1 MNGRRVAA
9 VARRIAAQFR
19 HDPRSL
25 ALLIVAPV
33 VILGLLGWV
42 IRDQQTPST
51 RLGIAAGSGP
61 AGAAITAVI
70 RSAAGAKG
78 VTVVDVGPDEASA
91 RAAVRDGTVDIA
103 VVLPADPT
111 AGAIQVVTPGLVPG
125 DDAARVGLVA
135 SLLQDLP
142 GAAGRPTIERTTIY
156 GSGSGDTLDA
166 FAPAL
171 IGFFGFF
178 FVFVLTGVSFLRE
191 RIGGT
196 LERLLATPVRRSEI
210 VAGYSLGFGL
220 FATLQ
225 VTIILLF
232 ALGTVHVAAIGPL
245 PAFSVGLGISS
256 AGSPLLAFVVVALAA
271 VGAVN
276 LAIFVSTFARSELQ
290 VIQFIPVV
298 VVPQALLSGVL
309 WSIDSLPDAL
319 RPIARAMPMTYAVD
333 GLRAVLVK
341 GADLATAELRLD
353 LLVLAGVALLFV
365 ALAGAT
371 IRREIV

>member
-1 MNGRRVAA
+1 MNARRVGAL
-9 VARRIAAQFR
+9 ARRIVAQFR
-19 HDPRSL
+19 RDRRSL
-25 ALLIVAPV
+25 ALLIVAPL

-42 IRDQQTPST
+42 IRDQQAPAT
-51 RLGIAAGSGP
+51 RLGIAAGSVPSGVV
-61 AGAAITAVI
+61 AAAI
-70 RSAAGAKG
+70 RSAATGTPG
-78 VTVVDVGPDEASA
+78 LTIVDVGTDEVSA
-91 RAAVRDGTVDIA
+91 RAAVRDGAADVA
-103 VVLPADPT
+103 VVLPADLR
-111 AGAIQVVTPGLVPG
+111 AGTIEVVTPGVVPG
-125 DDAARVGLVA
+125 DDGARMALVA
-135 SLLQDLP
+135 GLLQRLP
-142 GAAGRPTIERTTIY
+142 GAAAGPAIERTTIY
-156 GSGSGDTLDA
+156 GGPTGDTLDT

-225 VTIILLF
+225 VTIILIF
-232 ALGTVHVAAIGPL
+232 ALGTLHIPAIGPL
-245 PAFSVGLGISS
+245 PAFAVGLGIVS
-256 AGSPLLAFVVVALAA
+256 AGNPVLAFLVVALAA

-290 VIQFIPVV
+290 VLQFIPVV

-309 WSIDSLPDAL
+309 WSIDTLPDAL
-319 RPIARAMPMTYAVD
+319 RPIARLMPMTYAVD

-341 GADLATAELRLD
+341 GADLATAD
-353 LLVLAGVALLFV
+353 LQVDLVVLAAVAILFV